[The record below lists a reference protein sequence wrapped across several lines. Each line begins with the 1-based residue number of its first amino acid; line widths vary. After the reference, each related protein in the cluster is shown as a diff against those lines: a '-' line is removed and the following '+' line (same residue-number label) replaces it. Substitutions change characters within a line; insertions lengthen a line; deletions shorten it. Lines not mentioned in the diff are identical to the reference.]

1 MGHSGTAGA
10 ALSIFLLR
18 VSIVFYVRLHSMA
31 DEKEKAT
38 PFIPERK
45 ADFPFKF
52 EKFLAAVQYMAG
64 ESLPEFDKYKIVKL
78 LFLADKYHL
87 VKFARP
93 ITGDRYCA
101 LEYGPVGSKSLDL
114 LNWFTDYVRG
124 TPTIDDD
131 RIHQM
136 AAALDLDLK
145 FRYPRF
151 STRSAPEFSYL
162 SKSDL
167 IALDFAIKKFGHLDF
182 DGLKSITHLMY
193 AYRKTWHEN
202 PNGPM
207 DFEDFFEEDS
217 EAIEGARELMIE
229 NAEIAED
236 YPPIGE
242 L

>member
-1 MGHSGTAGA
+1 MD
-10 ALSIFLLR
+10 
-18 VSIVFYVRLHSMA
+18 
-31 DEKEKAT
+31 DEKQKAT
-38 PFIPERK
+38 SFVPQRK
-45 ADFPFKF
+45 ADFPFSF

-101 LEYGPVGSKSLDL
+101 LEYGPVGSQSLDL
-114 LNWFTDYVRG
+114 LTWFTNFKRG
-124 TPTIDDD
+124 TPDTEDH
-131 RIHQM
+131 RIYQM
-136 AAALDLDLK
+136 AEALDLDFK

-151 STRSAPEFSYL
+151 SNRSAPEVSYL

-167 IALDFAIKKFGHLDF
+167 IALDFAIKRFGHLDF

-193 AYRKTWHEN
+193 AYRRTWHEN

-217 EAIEGARELMIE
+217 EAIEGAKELMIE
-229 NAEIAED
+229 NAQVAED
-236 YPPIGE
+236 YPSIGE